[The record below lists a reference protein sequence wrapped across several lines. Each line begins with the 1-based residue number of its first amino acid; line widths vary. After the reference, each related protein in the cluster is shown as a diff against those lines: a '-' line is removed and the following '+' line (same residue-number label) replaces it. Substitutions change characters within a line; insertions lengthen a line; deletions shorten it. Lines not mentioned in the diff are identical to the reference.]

1 VIGILEELL
10 EGPVTVEDLKHKPG
24 RRRTLRVKGP
34 NGTAI
39 VKLYSSDRAP
49 VVAARIGALGAG
61 PPEPRVPVV
70 LRAEPRL
77 GMVVLTDVPG
87 QPLRHAILEGDVEAC
102 RRAGAVL
109 AAWHAFWRA
118 DTPRVLTRHTLARE
132 LEILRERSEEASP
145 PIASDVRSALASF
158 AGEWPCSTVVHR
170 DLYEEQILVGDDVGV
185 IDLDDA
191 ALGPPELDVGNLLA
205 HLELLS
211 LRTGRDLDATVAA
224 LLTGYGEESLD
235 SALLDRCR
243 RLSLLRL
250 ACIHERPDL
259 IERALSKSPS
269 QWTSGRTSTAGER
282 S

>member
-1 VIGILEELL
+1 MIGILEELL

-118 DTPRVLTRHTLARE
+118 DAPRVLTPHTLARE
-132 LEILRERSEEASP
+132 LEILRERSEAAP
-145 PIASDVRSALASF
+145 AAIASGVRSALASF
-158 AGEWPCSTVVHR
+158 AGGWPCSTVVHR
-170 DLYEEQILVGDDVGV
+170 DLYEEQILVGDDVGL

-211 LRTGRDLDATVAA
+211 LRTGRDLDATGEA
-224 LLTGYGEESLD
+224 LYQGYGQEALD
-235 SALLDRCR
+235 PELLDCCR
-243 RLSLLRL
+243 RLTLLRL
-250 ACIHERPDL
+250 GCIHDAANL
-259 IERALSKSPS
+259 IERALRE
-269 QWTSGRTSTAGER
+269 GRRPLA
-282 S
+282 